1 MILGIKHFVTNLG
14 QTIVSLARI
23 TIWTRCVKKIDVS
36 QNNRKSGIVILAN
49 GPSLN
54 EMISKNSIFLEEK
67 SVVCVNSFPFSDYFT
82 TLKPS
87 YFIISAPDY
96 WLKNVRPEYIKMR
109 NELIEKLLLVDWKL
123 TIFIPVQA
131 KRCKLWNVIPL
142 LNKYISFHYYNLTPV
157 YGFRCFRNYCYK
169 RNIGMPRPHNILI
182 PALMMSIKMKFE
194 DIYLWGADHS
204 WLPLIYVDQE
214 NKVFLTHQHFY
225 DKETAVPIPMQKNV
239 KEDRKLHE
247 MLYKFVY
254 TFEGYFF
261 IREFAEKSRS
271 KIWNCTPRSFIDA
284 FERLKI

>member
-1 MILGIKHFVTNLG
+1 MILLIKNFVTNFC
-14 QTIVSLARI
+14 QTLVSLARI
-23 TIWTRCVKKIDVS
+23 TIWTKCVNKIKIS
-36 QNNRKSGIVILAN
+36 ENTKKSGIVILAN

-54 EMISKNSIFLEEK
+54 EMIADNSSFLKGK
-67 SVVCVNSFPFSDYFT
+67 SVICVNSFPTSDYFT
-82 TLKPS
+82 SLKPD

-96 WLKNVRPEYIKMR
+96 WLKIVRPELSKMR
-109 NELIEKLLLVDWKL
+109 NDLIEKLLLVDWDLK
-123 TIFIPVQA
+123 IFIPTQA
-131 KRCKLWNVIPL
+131 KHCTLWNEL
-142 LNKYISFHYYNLTPV
+142 LQKNKHLTFHHYNLTPI
-157 YGFRCFRNYCYK
+157 YGFRCFRNFCYK
-169 RNIGMPRPHNILI
+169 RNIGMPRPHNVLI
-182 PALMMSIKMKFE
+182 PALMMSIKMKFA

-214 NKVFLTHQHFY
+214 NKVLLTHQHFY
-225 DKETAVPIPMQKNV
+225 DKDTAIPLTMQKNV

-271 KIWNCTPRSFIDA
+271 NIWNCTPGSFIDA